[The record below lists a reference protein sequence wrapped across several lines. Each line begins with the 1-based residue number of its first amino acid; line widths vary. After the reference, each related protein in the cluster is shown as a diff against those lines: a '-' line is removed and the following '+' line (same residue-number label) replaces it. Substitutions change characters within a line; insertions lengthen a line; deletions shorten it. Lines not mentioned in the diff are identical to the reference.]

1 MTHGLGWSPLV
12 LPLLSGETCAGYVT
26 LWQGGRKGGEGES
39 GRWGGGAEG
48 ESGEISVPVGE
59 LGEGEGEGCG
69 VVGR

>member
-1 MTHGLGWSPLV
+1 M
-12 LPLLSGETCAGYVT
+12 
-26 LWQGGRKGGEGES
+26 GGKRWGGDS
-39 GRWGGGAEG
+39 GRWGSGAEG

>member
-1 MTHGLGWSPLV
+1 MCWVHDRV
-12 LPLLSGETCAGYVT
+12 A
-26 LWQGGRKGGEGES
+26 GGEGRGEGKS
-39 GRWGGGAEG
+39 GRWGSGAEG